1 MNRTFNNGIGMV
13 VVVEAADAQA
23 CADTLRNS
31 GEQVY
36 VIGRIAP
43 QGLGEQVVVA

>member
-1 MNRTFNNGIGMV
+1 MV
-13 VVVEAADAQA
+13 AVIAADAADA
-23 CADTLRNS
+23 CAGMLRAA

-43 QGLGEQVVVA
+43 RGDGDAVAIAS